1 MTAED
6 VILSKLCWN
15 RLSPSDKQVA
25 DVAGIV
31 AVQTDDLDCDYLRH
45 WADELGVRLI
55 LDKVLAGEIRPKAT

>member
-15 RLSPSDKQVA
+15 ELSRSDKQVA

-31 AVQTDDLDCDYLRH
+31 AVQADDLDCDYLRR
-45 WADELGVRLI
+45 WADKLGVRLI
-55 LDKVLAGEIRPKAT
+55 LEKVLAGEIRPKAT